1 MFLSDSADP
10 HDRDAGNRHLRFF
23 RYTPMIQPGWT
34 ASREK
39 GMQRIDLLREVLA
52 DRLKSLNRLDAGE
65 SPRSFTRSPR
75 VRDRLGSDPVL
86 AEEVARVRKILDSLP
101 DVRSERVAEV
111 RRKLAEGLA
120 AVPGSVLA
128 DKLLQEAILEE
139 IL

>member
-1 MFLSDSADP
+1 
-10 HDRDAGNRHLRFF
+10 
-23 RYTPMIQPGWT
+23 
-34 ASREK
+34 
-39 GMQRIDLLREVLA
+39 MQRIDLLREVLA